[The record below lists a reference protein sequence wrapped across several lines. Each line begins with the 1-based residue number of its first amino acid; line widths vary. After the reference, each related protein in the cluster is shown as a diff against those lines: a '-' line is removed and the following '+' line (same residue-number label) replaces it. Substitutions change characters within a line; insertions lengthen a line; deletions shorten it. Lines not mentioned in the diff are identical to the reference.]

1 MLSRVA
7 DTLYWLSRYIERAE
21 NNARMLDVNLQ
32 LTLDAALLNH
42 RYTQQHWESIIYSLE
57 DTKLFLELHPAIT
70 EDSVVDF
77 VAFERKNP
85 NSIYSCLCVARE
97 NARSVRELISSEMFE
112 QLNRMYLDFR
122 SGEAQRLFRSSSYQF
137 FKWALQGCHL
147 FQGIADATMTH
158 DEGWDFL
165 QIGKFLERADRTS
178 RILDVKYHILLP
190 KEEEVGGTVDTVQW
204 FAVLNSCSGAQP
216 YRRQFQGQIAPWT
229 VAEFL
234 ITDASF
240 PRSIRFCVDSLDQSL
255 HNITGVERRDFH
267 YKVEA
272 ERLSG
277 KLLAD
282 LSYVTIDDVFQTGLH
297 QYLDRIQFRLGEIN
311 QAIYGE
317 FCEWLDGAGLA

>member
-32 LTLDAALLNH
+32 LTLDATILNH

-57 DTKLFLELHPAIT
+57 DTKLFQELYPDIT
-70 EDSVVDF
+70 GETVVEF
-77 VAFERKNP
+77 VSFERKNP
-85 NSIYSCLCVARE
+85 NSIYSCLCAARE
-97 NARSVRELISSEMFE
+97 NARSVRELISAEMFE
-112 QLNRMYLDFR
+112 QLNRMYLDLR
-122 SGEAQRLFRSSSYQF
+122 SGEAQRLFRSSTYQF

-147 FQGIADATMTH
+147 FQGVADATMAH

-165 QIGKFLERADRTS
+165 QLGKFLERADRTS
-178 RILDVKYHILLP
+178 RILDIKYHILLP
-190 KEEEVGGTVDTVQW
+190 KEEEVGGTIDSVQW
-204 FAVLNSCSGAQP
+204 FAVLNSCSGAEA

-234 ITDASF
+234 IKDASF
-240 PRSIRFCVDSLDQSL
+240 PRSIRFCVGSLDHSL
-255 HNITGVERRDFH
+255 HQITGMDRGDFL

-277 KLLAD
+277 RLLAD
-282 LSYVTIDDVFQTGLH
+282 LSYVTMDDVFGIGLH
-297 QYLDRIQFRLGEIN
+297 EYLDRIQLRLGEISK
-311 QAIYGE
+311 AIYKE
-317 FCEWLDGAGLA
+317 FCEWLDNDD